1 MTGPG
6 VLPAPDAAAAEHS
19 ERVLEYL
26 RRRIRA
32 AGGCIGFDE
41 FMDAVLYAPGLGYYQ
56 AGQVRFGP
64 GGDFVTAPELTP
76 VFGRCLARQVAELLG
91 RLPRGARLLELGAG
105 RGTLAAELIEA
116 LCRRGSAPAGY
127 DIVELSADL
136 RREQQRRLAPFAA
149 TLDLRWLERLPQ
161 EPWCGV
167 VLANEVMDALPVV
180 RFRKGAGGEVQE
192 LRVALA
198 GAHPAWHAA
207 PARSEL
213 AAAVTAL
220 EASLPAP
227 LPAGYESE
235 VNLLLGPWL
244 AALAAA
250 LARGALLLVDYGYTR
265 REYYHPERGTGTLVC
280 HYRHRVHDDPFV
292 LVGLQD
298 LSCSVDFSL
307 VADAAAEAGLS
318 LGGYAT
324 QAHFLIGCGLDDVLA
339 ELGGGDPQRAAMY
352 AGQARQLVLPGEM
365 GERFKVLALGKG
377 MEIGAL
383 RGFAFADH
391 RARL

>member
-1 MTGPG
+1 

-32 AGGCIGFDE
+32 AGGSIGFDE

-56 AGQVRFGP
+56 AGQARFGP

-116 LCRRGSAPAGY
+116 LRRLGSAPAGY

-198 GAHPAWHAA
+198 GEHPAWHAA

-220 EASLPAP
+220 EAGLPAP
-227 LPAGYESE
+227 LSAGYESE

-250 LARGALLLVDYGYTR
+250 LASGALLLVDYGYTR

-307 VADAAAEAGLS
+307 VADTAAEGGLS

-324 QAHFLIGCGLDDVLA
+324 QAHFLIGCGLDEVLA

-377 MEIGAL
+377 MEIDAL